1 MASFLTLGLILYH
14 GNIWEMRAK
23 GTDLHHRFLMT
34 TLLPQ
39 YTAVVYVALL
49 YFLQFGIM
57 LLFSVKG
64 RNTNKW
70 ICACGLC
77 MHIVSKI
84 IERCHMT
91 LHVVVPHS

>member
-1 MASFLTLGLILYH
+1 MLKGRGWELHMASFLTLGLILHH

-57 LLFSVKG
+57 LLFSVKEATPISG
-64 RNTNKW
+64 FVRVDVC
-70 ICACGLC
+70 ILC
-77 MHIVSKI
+77 QKLLRDV
-84 IERCHMT
+84 T
-91 LHVVVPHS
+91 